1 MDDAKSAMPMPI
13 GNGSIQRELFSFAL
27 KQERTMHSHGPL
39 VQACGKNIRKS
50 LLRCCADHPARV
62 ADGQA
67 VGRNVLGDD
76 TARAND
82 AVRADRHAGQDDG
95 AGTNPNIV
103 ADMNGMRV
111 LQPLQPLP
119 NIHRVF
125 FHDDADAGGDKH
137 VVADGYFSAVHELV
151 VDIEEEVIAHRGVIS
166 VGAKEGL
173 LHNTVVSALPS
184 SPRMAACPRTA
195 VQRVY
200 MVAFM
205 ELFHRNVAVGHKFG
219 ITGLIQQLGIGLFR
233 HRYPFMMDTNIVIP
247 RSSKINDEM
256 GGRKAA

>member
-1 MDDAKSAMPMPI
+1 MQNRPANAHRKRKHTAGAVQLRVKTGADHAQPWSAP
-13 GNGSIQRELFSFAL
+13 
-27 KQERTMHSHGPL
+27 

-137 VVADGYFSAVHELV
+137 VVADGYFSAVHELA

-184 SPRMAACPRTA
+184 SPRMAACRAPQSSGCIWLHSWSFFT
-195 VQRVY
+195 V
-200 MVAFM
+200 
-205 ELFHRNVAVGHKFG
+205 
-219 ITGLIQQLGIGLFR
+219 TS
-233 HRYPFMMDTNIVIP
+233 
-247 RSSKINDEM
+247 RSATSS
-256 GGRKAA
+256 GSPG

>member
-1 MDDAKSAMPMPI
+1 MDFI
-13 GNGSIQRELFSFAL
+13 IQLHFLYL
-27 KQERTMHSHGPL
+27 KNKYT
-39 VQACGKNIRKS
+39 
-50 LLRCCADHPARV
+50 
-62 ADGQA
+62 A
-67 VGRNVLGDD
+67 VSYTHLDVYKRQ
-76 TARAND
+76 
-82 AVRADRHAGQDDG
+82 VRADRHAGQDDG

-137 VVADGYFSAVHELV
+137 VVADGYFSAVHELA

-184 SPRMAACPRTA
+184 SPRMAACRAPQSSGCIWSVSYTHLAIEPLR
-195 VQRVY
+195 
-200 MVAFM
+200 
-205 ELFHRNVAVGHKFG
+205 
-219 ITGLIQQLGIGLFR
+219 
-233 HRYPFMMDTNIVIP
+233 
-247 RSSKINDEM
+247 RSFSPVC
-256 GGRKAA
+256 A